1 MGGDYPLM
9 LTSGHNRWSIHA
21 NNIANRRMLQT
32 HRGRPHLIMNPSDAT
47 PRGVRD
53 DDEVNVH
60 NDMGSFLVRVKMS
73 DSVRPGQV
81 VIYNGWD
88 LYQFRE
94 WRGPSSLEGAMTKW
108 LGFAGGYGHLRYWP
122 FMWSPSHVDRAT
134 RVEITR
140 SA

>member
-1 MGGDYPLM
+1 
-9 LTSGHNRWSIHA
+9 
-21 NNIANRRMLQT
+21 
-32 HRGRPHLIMNPSDAT
+32 
-47 PRGVRD
+47 
-53 DDEVNVH
+53 VNVH
-60 NDMGSFLVRVKMS
+60 NDMARSSSALRYPTGT
-73 DSVRPGQV
+73 PGQV
-81 VIYNGWD
+81 VICNGWD

-140 SA
+140 SG